1 MRRISGI
8 LLVWLT
14 LAATLAGGE
23 LKAPI
28 RIGFLADTHV
38 NTRTNNRYV
47 SYNTHF
53 VKAIEAINAA
63 KVDLVLIS
71 GDLTDNGS
79 EEQMDRFKQMVKG
92 FEAPVLFVPGNH
104 DVGHAGSKETKMTIS
119 QKRLTLFR
127 KKLGP
132 DYFVRQVAG
141 VRVIGMDS
149 CVIGTGY
156 KEENKQ
162 WTFLEKELGQPWRE
176 PTLLIAHYPLRRKT
190 ADEPKNGV
198 WNAHPDAQQRLIR
211 LAKQGGARAVLTG
224 HFHYPIENRLEGI
237 LFLSASAT
245 AFGVPRDKQAT
256 GWMLLT
262 VPPEGEIQFQ
272 FEELE

>member
-1 MRRISGI
+1 M
-8 LLVWLT
+8 LLVWL
-14 LAATLAGGE
+14 AWAVTLAGAE
-23 LKAPI
+23 PKAPI

-38 NTRTNNRYV
+38 STRTNNRYV
-47 SYNTHF
+47 VYHTHF
-53 VKAIEAINAA
+53 VKTIAAINAA

-71 GDLTDNGS
+71 GDLTDNGA
-79 EEQMDRFKQMVKG
+79 EAQMDRFKQMIKG

-104 DVGHAGSKETKMTIS
+104 DIGHAGSQETKMTIS
-119 QKRLTLFR
+119 PKRLTRFR
-127 KKLGP
+127 KQLGP
-132 DYFVRQVAG
+132 DYFERQVAG
-141 VRVIGMDS
+141 VRIIGLDS

-156 KEENKQ
+156 KEENEQ
-162 WTFLEKELGQPWRE
+162 WAFLEKELAKPWRE

-190 ADEPKNGV
+190 ADEPNNGV

-211 LAKQGGARAVLTG
+211 LAKQGGVRAVLTG

-237 LFLSASAT
+237 LFLSTSAT
-245 AFGVPRDKQAT
+245 AFGVPRDKQTT

-272 FEELE
+272 FEGLE